1 MITGIKAP
9 SNKTRNY
16 LNLAKRAAQQS
27 QHDTFKHGAV
37 LVKGGSV
44 LNTSYNKSQHKRFG
58 NRFRNVRDR
67 GHATHH
73 AELGAIFGLD
83 RSTTQGATLYVCRTN
98 REGKFRMSKPCSMCE
113 QVLRFCGIKR
123 VVYTE
128 SENQVAKIKL

>member
-1 MITGIKAP
+1 MLPGSGIKDMTIGIKGT

-44 LNTSYNKSQHKRFG
+44 L